1 MAEASFSRESKVG
14 SNVLE
19 WYPHLMREKNG
30 KNQLKLPFIPSRP
43 TSRNQFYRS
52 RGRSHK
58 YIYLYPTRR
67 RTARPANARTDTQT
81 GGRTRRSTDRHAD
94 GRTDTQKHGRR
105 RRGADGHAR
114 GRRSTDADASAR
126 TLNIYACSAWV
137 EKSSRCVLRL
147 NERTR
152 TFEVYYIQ
160 YC

>member
-1 MAEASFSRESKVG
+1 MVSAPYAR
-14 SNVLE
+14 
-19 WYPHLMREKNG
+19 KNG

-52 RGRSHK
+52 RGQSHK

-105 RRGADGHAR
+105 RRSTDGHAEAR
-114 GRRSTDADASAR
+114 TQTQKHGRRRKRPMAHGRKIFMRAVRGWNNRPDAS
-126 TLNIYACSAWV
+126 
-137 EKSSRCVLRL
+137 CVWTMD
-147 NERTR
+147 NTH
-152 TFEVYYIQ
+152 
-160 YC
+160 